1 MVDNKYAV
9 AYSEVLEI
17 LKYVPI
23 EDYNK
28 IPESKIN
35 LFKANANYENT
46 FKYDPN
52 KTLEEQNVSKIA
64 KGIIIL
70 LFRDYWANEKQKNKI
85 IVKQNYDR
93 MKLEEAKRA
102 KYSNN
107 IFQNI
112 NNYKQENN
120 AEKSTRINEV
130 AIVEYKESFFK
141 KCINKIKEKFIN
153 RVKKIVNKKID
164 NREIEH
170 DEIER

>member
-17 LKYVPI
+17 LKYIPI

-70 LFRDYWANEKQKNKI
+70 L
-85 IVKQNYDR
+85 
-93 MKLEEAKRA
+93 
-102 KYSNN
+102 YSNN

>member
-1 MVDNKYAV
+1 
-9 AYSEVLEI
+9 
-17 LKYVPI
+17 
-23 EDYNK
+23 
-28 IPESKIN
+28 
-35 LFKANANYENT
+35 
-46 FKYDPN
+46 
-52 KTLEEQNVSKIA
+52 
-64 KGIIIL
+64 
-70 LFRDYWANEKQKNKI
+70 
-85 IVKQNYDR
+85 

>member
-1 MVDNKYAV
+1 M
-9 AYSEVLEI
+9 
-17 LKYVPI
+17 
-23 EDYNK
+23 
-28 IPESKIN
+28 
-35 LFKANANYENT
+35 
-46 FKYDPN
+46 
-52 KTLEEQNVSKIA
+52 SKIA

-141 KCINKIKEKFIN
+141 KCINKIKELYYKCN
-153 RVKKIVNKKID
+153 HR
-164 NREIEH
+164 R
-170 DEIER
+170 